1 MRIEL
6 QSKKA
11 KLKTAGKFVEED
23 IEVAAKLQSKNV
35 TPTESPQTVNTDS
48 GFSGIDKVEVGAI
61 PSDYVGSAVTRK
73 GETTYTPTTT
83 DQEIASGQ
91 YLSGKQVIKGDSNLV
106 AENIAKGQTIFG
118 VTGTHEGGIQPEG
131 TMLIKQN
138 GVYDVKTIAEVDV
151 QVETPVAPQPDPP
164 VFGFAT
170 FNENGEYNAEDYGV
184 DGWSSVKVEVAGS
197 GGEYNI
203 ETIID
208 GDEQELIITKATGGG
223 GSGNTALISIID
235 RSVETLSANDLAGVS
250 KLGYYAIAQCL
261 NLKSV
266 VVPSSITDLGHYAL
280 AENTALESVIFENGI
295 EAFTGQG
302 VCLRCTA
309 LNNVVLPNTLK
320 DTGYATFSYAT
331 ALKTIELPQSLETI
345 GNRSFQNTGLT
356 TITIPSGVTNI
367 IDRAFY
373 GCASLT
379 EMKIEATTPPTLAE
393 TDSISSATTTIYIPA
408 GTLSAYQSASNWS
421 NFASMFVEV

>member
-1 MRIEL
+1 M
-6 QSKKA
+6 
-11 KLKTAGKFVEED
+11 
-23 IEVAAKLQSKNV
+23 
-35 TPTESPQTVNTDS
+35 
-48 GFSGIDKVEVGAI
+48 
-61 PSDYVGSAVTRK
+61 
-73 GETTYTPTTT
+73 
-83 DQEIASGQ
+83 
-91 YLSGKQVIKGDSNLV
+91 
-106 AENIAKGQTIFG
+106 
-118 VTGTHEGGIQPEG
+118 
-131 TMLIKQN
+131 
-138 GVYDVKTIAEVDV
+138 
-151 QVETPVAPQPDPP
+151 
-164 VFGFAT
+164 
-170 FNENGEYNAEDYGV
+170 
-184 DGWSSVKVEVAGS
+184 
-197 GGEYNI
+197 
-203 ETIID
+203 
-208 GDEQELIITKATGGG
+208 
-223 GSGNTALISIID
+223 
-235 RSVETLSANDLAGVS
+235 
-250 KLGYYAIAQCL
+250 
-261 NLKSV
+261 
-266 VVPSSITDLGHYAL
+266 PSSITDLGHYAL

-345 GNRSFQNTGLT
+345 GNRSFQNSGLT

-421 NFASMFVEV
+421 SFASMFVEV